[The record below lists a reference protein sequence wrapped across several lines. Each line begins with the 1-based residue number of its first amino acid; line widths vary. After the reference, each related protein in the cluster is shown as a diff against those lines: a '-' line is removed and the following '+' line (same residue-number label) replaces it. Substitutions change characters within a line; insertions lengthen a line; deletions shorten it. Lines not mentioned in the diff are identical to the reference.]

1 MGSPAPLLERSS
13 CATWGTE
20 SPGSAWGIS
29 TPKAER
35 EFELNHNLP
44 SGSWAGRGGSDHSPD
59 PAGCAYDPPSKRA
72 ANEGDADT
80 FELACAPC
88 TGCGLDEPFARDLD
102 SGDPYCKDCWC
113 AKGHIVETIGISS
126 RCKARIKLCFT
137 TANVHNPC
145 LFRYAHEQGL
155 EDASIFAS
163 ENNPDGRLRSTAART
178 KRIDEVFTQ
187 KLKAEEQSGLRASD
201 AAKAIGPETP
211 VGGARPIA
219 RLKKR
224 GRIDTLMVD
233 LLSGSPRTR
242 KQRAE
247 ELAESCESREEL
259 RRHGEKVSAMKKRG
273 GVLSRNDRGV
283 LRLVRLLL

>member
-1 MGSPAPLLERSS
+1 MGSPAPLLGRSS
-13 CATWGTE
+13 CGTWGTE
-20 SPGSAWGIS
+20 SPVSAWGIS
-29 TPKAER
+29 TPKSER

-44 SGSWAGRGGSDHSPD
+44 SGSWAGRGDSDHSPG

-72 ANEGDADT
+72 AYESNDDT
-80 FELACAPC
+80 FELACTQCA
-88 TGCGLDEPFARDLD
+88 GCGFDEPFARDLD
-102 SGDPYCKDCWC
+102 RGDPYCKDCWC
-113 AKGHIVETIGISS
+113 AKGTLETIGIGS
-126 RCKARIKLCFT
+126 RGNAVSRLCFT
-137 TANVHNPC
+137 TANVLNPS
-145 LFRYAHEQGL
+145 LRYAHEQGL
-155 EDASIFAS
+155 EDASIFRS
-163 ENNPDGRLRSTAART
+163 ENKYPDGRLRSTAARS
-178 KRIDEVFTQ
+178 KRIDEVFKQ
-187 KLKAEEQSGLRASD
+187 KLRAEENSGLRAAD

-224 GRIDTLMVD
+224 GRIDTLVVD

-259 RRHGEKVSAMKKRG
+259 RRHGEKVSAMKMRG
-273 GVLSRNDRGV
+273 GVLSRNDRAV